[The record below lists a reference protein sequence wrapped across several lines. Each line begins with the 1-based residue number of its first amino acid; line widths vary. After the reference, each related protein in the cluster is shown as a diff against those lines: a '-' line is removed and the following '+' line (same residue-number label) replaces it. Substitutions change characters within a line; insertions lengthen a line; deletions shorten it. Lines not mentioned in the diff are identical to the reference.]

1 MLYYA
6 GSFFLVIWFVLKF
19 VMHKG
24 GFIHTLLL
32 AGIGFIA
39 VQFVQ
44 QLRTKQYERERRDS

>member
-1 MLYYA
+1 MLYYLSA
-6 GSFFLVIWFVLKF
+6 FFLVLWFVLKF

-32 AGIGFIA
+32 GAIGCFG

-44 QLRTKQYERERRDS
+44 WLRTRQYERERRS